1 MEFLQPGWV
10 KKIHSEDVGWALVF
24 EEFAESF
31 KLKFRCPK
39 PPPRARQSMLFRA
52 LQAMPHFSLHFLQ
65 LLAFHGSGPN
75 WKCVFIAV
83 FYINPNNTSCPV
95 KSLVGGCER
104 QLLTLQVRKYEV
116 SSGSHC
122 TAFIE

>member
-39 PPPRARQSMLFRA
+39 PPTRARQSMLFRA
-52 LQAMPHFSLHFLQ
+52 LQVMPHFSLHFLQ
-65 LLAFHGSGPN
+65 LIAESVRKSGSGPN

-83 FYINPNNTSCPV
+83 F
-95 KSLVGGCER
+95 
-104 QLLTLQVRKYEV
+104 
-116 SSGSHC
+116 
-122 TAFIE
+122 